1 MGHLYPQSVGAQV
14 LLPAQC
20 KHTTPD
26 DGGGGD
32 GGGGGGGGD
41 DDDDDDDDDHVTRE
55 TGQL

>member
-26 DGGGGD
+26 DGGGG
-32 GGGGGGGGD
+32 GGGDYD

-55 TGQL
+55 AGQL